1 MSYAS
6 MCEKLRKRCRA
17 FAAEKGGNVALLFAL
32 ALPAVVGVAGAGVD
46 LGRGSAMRSSLQQS
60 VDATSQTLTDTVKTC
75 HDRNRTN
82 DVTIDQGCLN
92 DPQFMATLRSSA
104 QSLVTQNFKQR
115 GYDQAP
121 ALTGPITV
129 DQINGRL
136 RIQASVGYNCVVFRV
151 LNSDCNLNAVSGT
164 SANLSTQALTL
175 SLSGPTGQRF
185 VYVGD
190 PTVNLPVS
198 YSVSGGWSPY
208 SWGQTG
214 MPGGLALTPDGS
226 TESAQIEGTPSDPTA
241 CNLPSPC
248 DPLPLAPTGI
258 SVTDAGDQNR
268 GGLNKQQ
275 VQGVV
280 NFVLIRQLRLQLS
293 GVMNTVPNPTAG
305 SYYSDAIRSGGT
317 GNYTYSCTGVPAGMT
332 CNTATGRVS
341 GNPGYNQSG
350 TLTVTVTDI
359 TDGRTATASMAYQF
373 LPPPIVLSFGSASL
387 TGDNANTS
395 STTVNAT
402 GGLGTLNVV
411 CSSLPPGYAHAGNP
425 GNTQNYGSI
434 SGRWQPNGTQ
444 AQSGTL
450 SCTATD
456 QAGQVL
462 TRYLGWYM
470 DYLGN
475 PDCLS
480 DPNVQCPGTWRGD
493 YTMCRNGNGQW
504 ICYQNWEFV
513 GGDLSQSEVPAP
525 GPAQSVPGHGEV
537 CSTAGSAATAPVYGC
552 QGSFWGCSGSKGW
565 GRNGY
570 NISCFPRNY

>member
-6 MCEKLRKRCRA
+6 MCGKVRKRSRA
-17 FAAEKGGNVALLFAL
+17 FVANRSGNVALLFAL

-82 DVTIDQGCLN
+82 DVTVDQGCLN
-92 DPQFMATLRSSA
+92 DPQFMASLRTEA
-104 QSLVTQNFKQR
+104 QTLVTQNFKQR
-115 GYDQAP
+115 GYDQP
-121 ALTGPITV
+121 PTLTGPITV
-129 DQINGRL
+129 DQINGRM
-136 RIQASVGYNCVVFRV
+136 RIQASVGYNCVIFRV

-185 VYVGD
+185 IYVGD
-190 PTVNLPVS
+190 PTINLPVT
-198 YSVSGGWSPY
+198 YNVSGGWSPY

-214 MPGGLALTPDGS
+214 MPGGLTLTPDGG
-226 TESAQIEGTPSDPTA
+226 TESAQVQGTPTDPTA
-241 CNLPSPC
+241 CNLPNPC

-293 GVMNTVPNPTAG
+293 GVMNTVPSPTAG
-305 SYYSDAIRSGGT
+305 SYYADATRSGGT
-317 GNYTYSCTGVPAGMT
+317 GNYTYSCTGVPIGMS
-332 CNTATGRVS
+332 CDTATGRVS
-341 GNPGYNQSG
+341 GNPGYNQNG

-359 TDGRTATASMAYQF
+359 TDGRTATASMPYHF
-373 LPPPIVLSFGSASL
+373 LPPPIVLSFGHASL
-387 TGDNANTS
+387 TGNNAEAS
-395 STTVNAT
+395 STSVNAT
-402 GGLGTLNVV
+402 GGLGTITVV
-411 CSSLPPGYAHAGNP
+411 CASLPPGYAHAGNP
-425 GNTQNYGSI
+425 GNEQNYGTI

-444 AQSGTL
+444 GASGTL

-456 QAGQVL
+456 QAGQVV
-462 TRYLGWYM
+462 TRYLGWSMEYV
-470 DYLGN
+470 GN
-475 PDCLS
+475 PDCLA
-480 DPNVQCPGTWRGD
+480 DPNVQCPGVWKGD
-493 YTMCRNGNGQW
+493 FTTCRNGNGQW
-504 ICYQNWEFV
+504 ICMQNWEFV
-513 GGDLSQSEVPAP
+513 GGDLSMSEVPVP
-525 GPAQSVPGHGEV
+525 GPESFVSSHGGV

-552 QGSFWGCSGSKGW
+552 QGAFWGCSGSKGW
-565 GRNGY
+565 GKNGY
-570 NISCFPRNY
+570 NMRCYPRN